1 MEKTVPELVEQ
12 LVKGDQSAFA
22 ELVRRYQKKLYSLAY
37 QMLGNH
43 LDADEVVQESFVR
56 VYNRREGLGSVANF
70 TSFLIRIATNY
81 SIDLLR
87 KRRVHA
93 EVTDDP
99 ETLPGEIQIHLA
111 GKVKT
116 PGDVFQDKVIMSEV
130 KSALEKLPPRQKI
143 TTILHDIEGY
153 SKSEIAE
160 ILECPEATVRSN
172 LHIARGKL
180 KKILEKRLTRKE
192 QK

>member
-1 MEKTVPELVEQ
+1 MENTVPELVSRFIN
-12 LVKGDQSAFA
+12 GDQTAFA
-22 ELVRRYQKKLYSLAY
+22 ELVRRYQKKLYSVAY

-56 VYNRREGLGSVANF
+56 VYKRRKELQDVSNF

-81 SIDLLR
+81 SIDILR
-87 KRRVHA
+87 KRRSHA

-99 ETLPGEIQIHLA
+99 GSLPGDIQMALA
-111 GKVKT
+111 DRVRT
-116 PGDVFQDKVIMSEV
+116 PDEHFRNRVIMEEI
-130 KSALEKLPPRQKI
+130 KKALELLPPKQRI

-153 SKSEIAE
+153 SKSEIAA

-172 LHIARGKL
+172 LHIARTKLRKIL
-180 KKILEKRLTRKE
+180 KKRLANKE